1 MPARTRSEGE
11 LLVIFS
17 RAGEPDD
24 ARIVP
29 NGERAAVTAVL
40 MIATRGVLRAGD
52 QLTVTRYDDGED
64 APR

>member
-1 MPARTRSEGE
+1 MVARTRSEGE

-17 RAGEPDD
+17 RDGEQDD

-40 MIATRGVLRAGD
+40 MIAGRGTLHAGD
-52 QLTVTRYDDGED
+52 QLLVQRYDEV
-64 APR
+64 